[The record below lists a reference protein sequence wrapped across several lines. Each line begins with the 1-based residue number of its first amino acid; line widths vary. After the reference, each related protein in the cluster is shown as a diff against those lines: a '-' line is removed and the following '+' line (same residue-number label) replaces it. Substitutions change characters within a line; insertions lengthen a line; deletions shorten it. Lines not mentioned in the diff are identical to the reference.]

1 MDLKERAQKKLSE
14 LMKIHGVSNEEV
26 AEKTGI
32 SRSSINRIRMGRGNP
47 TIEKLLPICDF
58 FNISLQELYEDKQIE
73 PPEKSQF
80 STKNHDDLS
89 FIPFLYWEDL
99 TNPSVN
105 TSKYVPTLQKNTD
118 FLICTKTID
127 SLFFKEGTLL
137 TINKKLQPNTGDLV
151 IVRKNPQSPIFLLE
165 YICDISGIYLKS
177 KLSTQNEK
185 IIRAD
190 EFKIYGVVIEAT
202 QFFKPPYFFET
213 IN

>member
-137 TINKKLQPNTGDLV
+137 TINKKLQPSTGDLV